1 MYNLKT
7 MSNDQNLSIE
17 QLLDHA
23 YLAAETKNWL
33 QVNYYLQQLLLRQNQ
48 GVCLEKQF
56 EDKIIQLAL
65 AVLFYGDF
73 QLRWEVTKIFVAIGT
88 SVIEP
93 LINVLEDESNDIEIR
108 WFVCRILAEF
118 NHPKIIF
125 ALIKLLQHSE
135 EELALIATEAL
146 AQIGVPAIE
155 SLTNL
160 LNHPEYRLL
169 VVTALAQIRHPDNI
183 PALLQVVKDPQPAI
197 RAIAIEALS
206 SFHDQRIPPILIEA
220 LHDTNATVRK
230 EAVIGLGFRSDL
242 VQELNLVE
250 IITPLLYDF
259 NLEVCRYA
267 ALSLAKM
274 TSQSDRA
281 VEALNQVLISEATPT
296 TLKLDLVKALS
307 WSETELALSYLE
319 QALLRENQLIQSEII
334 NLLGRITKPSL
345 RPQAVQILLNFWQ
358 ATSKQKI
365 SNQLKQNLATSLGEL
380 RNDQAFVMLN
390 ELAADPE
397 QIVKLH
403 AIAALKK
410 IA

>member
-1 MYNLKT
+1 
-7 MSNDQNLSIE
+7 
-17 QLLDHA
+17 
-23 YLAAETKNWL
+23 
-33 QVNYYLQQLLLRQNQ
+33 
-48 GVCLEKQF
+48 
-56 EDKIIQLAL
+56 
-65 AVLFYGDF
+65 
-73 QLRWEVTKIFVAIGT
+73 
-88 SVIEP
+88 
-93 LINVLEDESNDIEIR
+93 
-108 WFVCRILAEF
+108 LAEF

-169 VVTALAQIRHPDNI
+169 VVTALAQIRHPETI
-183 PALLQVVKDPQPAI
+183 SALLQVVKDPQPAI
-197 RAIAIEALS
+197 RAIAIESLS
-206 SFHDQRIPPILIEA
+206 SFHDRHIPPVLIEA
-220 LHDTNATVRK
+220 LQDTNATVRK

-242 VQELNLVE
+242 CQELNLVE

-267 ALSLAKM
+267 ALTLAKM
-274 TSQSDRA
+274 TRESDRA

-307 WSETELALSYLE
+307 WSETELALIYLE
-319 QALLRENQLIQSEII
+319 QTLLRENQLIQSEIV

-358 ATSKQKI
+358 ATSKQNI

>member
-1 MYNLKT
+1 
-7 MSNDQNLSIE
+7 MSDPQNLSIE
-17 QLLDHA
+17 RLLDHA
-23 YLAAETKNWL
+23 YLATEAKNWL
-33 QVNYYLQQLLLRQNQ
+33 EVNYCLQQLLLRQNQ
-48 GVCLEKQF
+48 ALCFEKQF
-56 EDKIIQLAL
+56 ENEIIQLAL

-73 QLRWEVTKIFVAIGT
+73 QLRWEVTKIFVGIGT

-93 LINVLEDESNDIEIR
+93 LIKVLEDESNDIEIR

-146 AQIGVPAIE
+146 AQIGVAAIE

-169 VVTALAQIRHPDNI
+169 VVTALAQIRHPDTI
-183 PALLQVVKDPQPAI
+183 PALLQVVKDSQPSL

-206 SFHDQRIPPILIEA
+206 SFHDRRIPPVLIEA
-220 LHDTNATVRK
+220 LQDTNATVRK

-242 VQELNLVE
+242 CQELNLVE
-250 IITPLLYDF
+250 IVTPLLYDF

-267 ALSLAKM
+267 ALTLAKM
-274 TSQSDRA
+274 TSESDRA
-281 VEALNQVLISEATPT
+281 VEALNQVLISKVTPT
-296 TLKLDLVKALS
+296 NLKLDLVKALS
-307 WSETELALSYLE
+307 WSETELALIYLE
-319 QALLRENQLIQSEII
+319 QSLLRENQLIQSEII

-345 RPQAVQILLNFWQ
+345 KPQAVQILLNFWQ

-380 RNDQAFVMLN
+380 RNDQAFIMLN